1 MAIVCFDILFAY
13 TRGKSMKVKKTIW
26 CISKYASP
34 PKYGVGA
41 RLFYIAREFS
51 QMDFDVLL
59 ISSDSNHLAK
69 YPESKEIYNFEK
81 YGNLEHVWIKTHKY
95 SRSASIQRLIS
106 WIDFELKLFKLHKLK
121 SIKPDVVIISSLSIL
136 SIIYGIFLKK
146 KYKGKLVFEIR
157 DIYPLTLTEELG
169 ASKWNPFVLFL
180 SLIEKSGYKNSDLIV
195 GTMPNLK
202 QHVKEVIGREK
213 DVFHSPL
220 GIHEL
225 WYREHKSSPVVDS
238 LFPSENHFV
247 VGYAGSIGTTN
258 AMTSFIEAIQKM
270 ASEKDIYFV
279 LVGNGD
285 SKEEFVKKLSG
296 LSNVKIGPKI
306 NQNEI
311 PYFLSKCDLL
321 YLSTHDS
328 KTWEYGQ
335 SLNKL
340 IDYMMSGKPV
350 VASYSGY
357 QSMLNEANS
366 GLFIPTNNVESIAS
380 AIKYFKD
387 MDPKERASYG
397 DRGKTWVEENH
408 NYKNIALN
416 YHNKIMELFITDN
429 GNAD

>member
-1 MAIVCFDILFAY
+1 MLFAY
-13 TRGKSMKVKKTIW
+13 TRGKNMKDKKTIW

-51 QMDFDVLL
+51 QIGFDVLL

-69 YPESKEIYNFEK
+69 YPESEEIYNFEK
-81 YGNLEHVWIKTHKY
+81 YGNLEHIWIKTHKY

-121 SIKPDVVIISSLSIL
+121 SNEPDVVIISSLSIL

-146 KYKGKLVFEIR
+146 KYKCKLVFEIR
-157 DIYPLTLTEELG
+157 DIYPLTLTEELNV
-169 ASKWNPFVLFL
+169 SKWNPLVLL
-180 SLIEKSGYKNSDLIV
+180 LGLIEKIGYNNSDLIV

-202 QHVKEVIGREK
+202 QHVEAIIGKNK
-213 DVFHSPL
+213 DVFYSPI
-220 GIHEL
+220 GISEK
-225 WYREHKSSPVVDS
+225 WYKQKTESSLVDS
-238 LFPSENHFV
+238 LFPAEDQFV
-247 VGYAGSIGTTN
+247 IGYAGSMGITN
-258 AMTSFIEAIQKM
+258 AMNSFIESIERM
-270 ASEKDIYFV
+270 ASEKDVYFV
-279 LVGNGD
+279 LVGDGD
-285 SKEEFVKKLSG
+285 LKDKFVKKLSG

-306 NQNEI
+306 NSNEI

-321 YLSTHDS
+321 YLSTHNS
-328 KTWEYGQ
+328 KIWDYGQ

-366 GLFIPTNNVESIAS
+366 GLFIPTNNVESIVS

-387 MDPKERASYG
+387 MDPSERESYG
-397 DRGKTWVEENH
+397 KRGRVWIEDNH

-416 YHNKIMELFITDN
+416 YRNKILELFITDSQT
-429 GNAD
+429 AD

>member
-1 MAIVCFDILFAY
+1 
-13 TRGKSMKVKKTIW
+13 MKVKKTIW

-51 QMDFDVLL
+51 QMGFDVLL

-121 SIKPDVVIISSLSIL
+121 SIGPDVVIISSLSIL

-146 KYKGKLVFEIR
+146 KYKCKLVFEIR
-157 DIYPLTLTEELG
+157 DIYPLTLTEEFG
-169 ASKWNPFVLFL
+169 VSKWNPVVLL
-180 SLIEKSGYKNSDLIV
+180 LGLIEKIGYKNADLIA

-202 QHVKEVIGREK
+202 KHVKEVIGREK

-220 GIHEL
+220 GIPQI
-225 WYREHKSSPVVDS
+225 WYGEQVVSPFIDS
-238 LFPSENHFV
+238 LFPSENQFV
-247 VGYAGSIGTTN
+247 VGYAGSMGNSN
-258 AMTSFIEAIQKM
+258 AMGSFIEAIENM
-270 ASEKDIYFV
+270 ASDRDIYFV
-279 LVGNGD
+279 LVGDGD
-285 SKEEFVKKLSG
+285 LKEKFVKKLSG

-306 NQNEI
+306 KQNEI

-366 GLFIPTNNVESIAS
+366 GLFIPTNNVDQIVD
-380 AIKYFKD
+380 AIKYFKE
-387 MDPKERASYG
+387 MPPSERSSYG
-397 DRGKTWVEENH
+397 RRGKAWVEKNH

-416 YHNKIMELFITDN
+416 YRNKIMELFIPDAET
-429 GNAD
+429 AD